1 MSSVIFIPF
10 IVSEKRSLNEN
21 GFFEWKN
28 IHPSASWKDSTKVF
42 PLSPKNQHFHSHT
55 FYTSI
60 TKIKLSLY
68 RYKKLQINSISYP
81 SDKINYKSTSLRLKI
96 LKHFQKTPNFHPT
109 SKVRLLFNNFHIR
122 KEQFISLQI
131 PFQNPEKLDGNE
143 QPNAI
148 CDSSIVLFRFPRNY
162 RLFVLGGGGL

>member
-1 MSSVIFIPF
+1 MSSVIFISF
-10 IVSEKRSLNEN
+10 IASEKRSLNEN

-96 LKHFQKTPNFHPT
+96 LKHFQKIPNFHPRQKYAPSLIIFT
-109 SKVRLLFNNFHIR
+109 SEKNSLFHCKFHSRIQRNWMEMNNRMPFAIR
-122 KEQFISLQI
+122 
-131 PFQNPEKLDGNE
+131 P
-143 QPNAI
+143 
-148 CDSSIVLFRFPRNY
+148 SSYFAFREITGY
-162 RLFVLGGGGL
+162 LY

>member
-1 MSSVIFIPF
+1 MDSSNGRVSIPLLF
-10 IVSEKRSLNEN
+10 
-21 GFFEWKN
+21 
-28 IHPSASWKDSTKVF
+28 DSTKVF

-96 LKHFQKTPNFHPT
+96 LKHFQKTPNFHPRQKYAPSLIIFT
-109 SKVRLLFNNFHIR
+109 LEKNSLFHCKFHSRIQRNWMEMNNRMPFAIR
-122 KEQFISLQI
+122 
-131 PFQNPEKLDGNE
+131 P
-143 QPNAI
+143 
-148 CDSSIVLFRFPRNY
+148 SSYFAFREITGY
-162 RLFVLGGGGL
+162 LY